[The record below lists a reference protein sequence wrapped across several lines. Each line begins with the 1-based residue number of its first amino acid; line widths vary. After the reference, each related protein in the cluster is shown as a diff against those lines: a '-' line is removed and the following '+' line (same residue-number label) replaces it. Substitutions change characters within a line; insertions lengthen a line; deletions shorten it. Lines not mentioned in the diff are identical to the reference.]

1 LRPILLHLHVPRASG
16 SSLYAWF
23 RRALGPGGVVQAN
36 AASAVQQAV
45 TGRRSENEP
54 AVVSGHFLHG
64 VHAGFADQPYRYA
77 VLLREPVRRVLSLF
91 RYIRSLPHHDLH
103 PVLNQPGMTIERF
116 YLERLPGT
124 GPRNATV
131 AQLAGILGTGVTPA
145 EPHLEQ
151 ALGNLLGGGTMFGLA
166 EDAGPL
172 LGEAAGFLGIDHPP
186 EFPAVNRLDA
196 REAWGGSEAD
206 LAAITAAN
214 QLDIALYARARAALS
229 GRSAR

>member
-23 RRALGPGGVVQAN
+23 RRALGPAGVVQAN
-36 AASAVQQAV
+36 AAAAVQRAV
-45 TGRRSENEP
+45 ADRKGENEP

-64 VHAGFADQPYRYA
+64 VHAGFAGQPYRYA

-116 YLERLPGT
+116 YAERMPGT

-151 ALGNLLGGGTMFGLA
+151 ALANLLGGNTIFGLA
-166 EDAGPL
+166 EDARPL
-172 LGEAAGFLGIDHPP
+172 LAEAASFLGIESPP
-186 EFPAVNRLDA
+186 ELPAVNRLDA
-196 REAWGGSEAD
+196 RETWGGSEAD

-214 QLDIALYARARAALS
+214 RLDIALYARARAALS
-229 GRSAR
+229 GRAER

>member
-1 LRPILLHLHVPRASG
+1 MRPILLHLHVPRASG

-23 RRALGPGGVVQAN
+23 RRAVGPSGVVQAN
-36 AASAVQQAV
+36 AAAAVQQAV
-45 TGRRSENEP
+45 AGRRSETEP

-64 VHAGFADQPYRYA
+64 VHAGFPGQPYRYT

-116 YLERLPGT
+116 YRERLPGT
-124 GPRNATV
+124 GPRNAMV
-131 AQLAGILGTGVTPA
+131 AQLSGILGTGVTPA

-151 ALGNLLGGGTMFGLA
+151 ALLNLLGEGTMFGVA

-172 LGEAAGFLGIDHPP
+172 LQEVAGFLGIDHPP

-196 REAWGGSEAD
+196 KEAWGGSDAD

-214 QLDIALYARARAALS
+214 QLDIALYARAKATLAGRAA
-229 GRSAR
+229 R